1 MIEFNQEFSVFQ
13 NALKI
18 EDPWYVIDYE
28 LNQKDQ
34 ILDVYLD
41 FKRGATFACP
51 HCGGSHAKVHD
62 IVDDDRTWRHLNFW
76 QYTTYLHARH
86 PRVKCDQCGKIRT
99 VIVDWSRQSSG
110 FTWFFEAEVMELMKE
125 MPVSAVARKV
135 GEHDTRLWRVFH
147 YYVDRAMNQM
157 DFSKTSRMAIDETSS
172 RRGHEYVTLFVDIDT
187 KKVMF
192 ATEGKGSQ
200 VVKAFSGFLQEKKIN
215 PENISEVCSDMS
227 PAFIKGVESEFSKAH
242 ITFDKF
248 HVMKLVNEAL
258 DHVRRQEQ
266 IEQPALKK
274 TRFLW
279 LKNQKNLN
287 SEQQETVLKLKDTNL
302 KTARA
307 YRIKLSLQDM
317 WTKSNLF
324 AGFYFNEWYN
334 WAIRS
339 QLEPMVKVAK
349 TLRKHE
355 KGILRW
361 FESKM
366 TNGLL
371 EGINSLV
378 QAAKRK
384 ARGYRTTKNFIAM
397 IYATANKLSI
407 RVESHRLE

>member
-1 MIEFNQEFSVFQ
+1 MRDFNEEYTVFQ
-13 NALKI
+13 KALKI

-51 HCGGSHAKVHD
+51 HCGGSHTKVHD

-125 MPVSAVARKV
+125 MPVAAVARKV

-157 DFSKTSRMAIDETSS
+157 DFSRTSRMAIDETSS

-187 KKVMF
+187 KTVMF

-200 VVKAFSGFLQEKKIN
+200 VLKDFSIFLQEKEIN
-215 PENISEVCSDMS
+215 PENITEVCSDMS
-227 PAFIKGVESEFSKAH
+227 PAFIKGVESEFPKAH

-258 DHVRRQEQ
+258 DQVRRQEQ
-266 IEQPALKK
+266 MEQPALKK

-287 SEQQETVLKLKDTNL
+287 SEQHETVLKLKNTNL

-324 AGFYFNEWYN
+324 ASFYFNEWYN
-334 WAIRS
+334 WAVRS
-339 QLEPMVKVAK
+339 QLEPIVKVAK

-397 IYATANKLSI
+397 IYATANKLNI
-407 RVESHRLE
+407 RVEPHRLE